1 MRRAYPTTL
10 QVQAVA
16 AQAKAVGIDRP
27 GAIAVK
33 PDGTI
38 WIFDASL
45 ARRFSVASVQ
55 SIIRRY
61 VSGAAVGAALLKRFR
76 RA

>member
-1 MRRAYPTTL
+1 MTRRAYPTTL

-45 ARRFSVASVQ
+45 ARRFAGEADDATQAANELEAHLGAS
-55 SIIRRY
+55 
-61 VSGAAVGAALLKRFR
+61 
-76 RA
+76 